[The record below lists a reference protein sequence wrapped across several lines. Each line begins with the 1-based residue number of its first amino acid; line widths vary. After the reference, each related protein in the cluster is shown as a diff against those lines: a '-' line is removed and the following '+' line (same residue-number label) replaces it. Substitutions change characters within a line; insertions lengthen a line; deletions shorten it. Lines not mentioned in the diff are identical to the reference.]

1 MSKNNVNQTIN
12 KVSPSTEVAND
23 NTPITGTVEPTNKV
37 SRETY
42 EEYTK
47 TLVSIV
53 STVKKSSLEYARLF
67 TEMDERK
74 VIEFERDD
82 KDDERAVRFASL
94 SDYCEAVLGITLSDK
109 QLADYKKVIHK
120 FGVRNDNGTY
130 TLEDKFNDYGFSAL
144 EIISRHCTTKDDFDK
159 VIALYGITSNMS
171 NMKIKASIS
180 AIEDKDKED
189 ATPNEDESKAKEPK
203 EDTKAKLKETAK
215 ALEETKEKLEKAN
228 NAKAGYISFLKDI
241 YAMADKAN
249 NKEILD
255 YYEKWKIAH

>member
-1 MSKNNVNQTIN
+1 MSKNNVNQTID
-12 KVSPSTEVAND
+12 KVAPSTEVSSD
-23 NTPITGTVEPTNKV
+23 NTPIKGTVETTNKV

-42 EEYTK
+42 EQYTK

-74 VIEFERDD
+74 VIEFEPDD
-82 KDDERAVRFASL
+82 KDGERAVRFASL

-130 TLEDKFNDYGFSAL
+130 TLEDKYTDYGFSAL

-189 ATPNEDESKAKEPK
+189 TNPKDEDKPKETK
-203 EDTKAKLKETAK
+203 EDTKTKLKETER
-215 ALEETKEKLEKAN
+215 ALEETSEKLEKAN

-241 YAMADKAN
+241 YAMAEKAN
-249 NKEILD
+249 NTEILD
-255 YYEKWKIAH
+255 YYKKWKIAH